1 MAAPE
6 PATDIDMS
14 EVELPLAMPSD
25 NSDDSSELDSSS
37 QHSDSDPEWFRSA
50 ADEWLPWPLKYPLA
64 TSVVEVL
71 ASIPLVTPAMRAD
84 WFLRCRGRTL
94 RFLVEATPALGVC
107 HHRGQLG
114 AALASCYVVS
124 LWLPHDAIP
133 YADLPMVAP
142 PVPSE
147 DAYGMWVLTVDVKLR
162 RDYYDYR
169 LGQLRAIDHRRRR
182 ATRGGAYTDADVDG
196 AVISAGFMR
205 MDTLRTDLLPA
216 ALLLDVM
223 E

>member
-1 MAAPE
+1 ME
-6 PATDIDMS
+6 
-14 EVELPLAMPSD
+14 
-25 NSDDSSELDSSS
+25 
-37 QHSDSDPEWFRSA
+37 
-50 ADEWLPWPLKYPLA
+50 
-64 TSVVEVL
+64 TS
-71 ASIPLVTPAMRAD
+71 
-84 WFLRCRGRTL
+84 TL
-94 RFLVEATPALGVC
+94 RFLVETTPALGVC
-107 HHRGQLG
+107 HHHGQLG

-147 DAYGMWVLTVDVKLR
+147 DAYGMWVLTVDMKLR

-182 ATRGGAYTDADVDG
+182 ATRGGAYADADVDG

-216 ALLLDVM
+216 ALLLNVT